1 MSTHVD
7 VDVLLVDDDPSD
19 VELALH
25 ALRKDKLANSVHVV
39 EDGKE
44 ALDFIFCRGKYEG
57 RSLLDRPK
65 VILLDLKLPKVDGL
79 GVLRAIKNDAKT
91 KATPVVILTS
101 SREQKDLIAG
111 YASGA
116 SAYVQK
122 PVNFDEFRQKI
133 RQIGLFWLIV
143 NEPPPIEAF
152 EGDS

>member
-1 MSTHVD
+1 MSTHID

-19 VELALH
+19 VELALY
-25 ALRKDKLANSVHVV
+25 ALRKDKPASSIHVV

-44 ALDFIFCRGKYEG
+44 ALDFVFCRGKYEG
-57 RSLLDRPK
+57 RSRLDRPK

-101 SREQKDLIAG
+101 SREQKDLIEG
-111 YASGA
+111 YRSGA
-116 SAYVQK
+116 SAYIQK

-133 RQIGLFWLIV
+133 RQIGMFWLSV
-143 NEPPPIEAF
+143 NEPPPHEAF
-152 EGDS
+152 DGDS